1 VRLKKII
8 RQFLEKEQY
17 TPYDTPQMAE
27 KQETQIDLHWRELA
41 GNAQKGDATAYRT
54 LLSDLIPIIR
64 RTVIKSLPNPQN
76 ADDVV
81 QEVLLSIHKAL
92 HTYDPKR
99 PFMPWV
105 HSIIQFRKIDYL
117 RQHYAHHD
125 NVKISLDDPDTPD
138 YLVISGHNG
147 TTKDVETAFATLPDQ
162 QKKVV
167 ELMKIKGYSAEEVS
181 KKTGLSISAV
191 KVTAHRALQK
201 IKERL

>member
-1 VRLKKII
+1 MSDNQTTDINRYWSDIAAK
-8 RQFLEKEQY
+8 
-17 TPYDTPQMAE
+17 
-27 KQETQIDLHWRELA
+27 
-41 GNAQKGDATAYRT
+41 AQKGDAAAYRS
-54 LLSDLIPIIR
+54 LLSDLVPIIR
-64 RTVIKSLPNPQN
+64 RTIIKSLPNPQH

-81 QEVLLSIHKAL
+81 QEILISVHKAL

-105 HSIIQFRKIDYL
+105 QSIINFRKTDYL
-117 RQHYAHHD
+117 RQHYSQRE

-147 TTKDVETAFATLPDQ
+147 STKDIEDAFESLPDQ

-181 KKTGLSISAV
+181 KKTGMSVSAV
-191 KVTAHRALQK
+191 KVSAHRALQK

>member
-1 VRLKKII
+1 M
-8 RQFLEKEQY
+8 EKQ
-17 TPYDTPQMAE
+17 
-27 KQETQIDLHWRELA
+27 QETQIDLHWKELA
-41 GNAQKGDATAYRT
+41 GKAQKGDTVAYRS
-54 LLSDLIPIIR
+54 LLSDLIPVIR

-81 QEVLLSIHKAL
+81 QDVLLSVHKAL

-105 HSIIQFRKIDYL
+105 YSIIQFRKTDYL
-117 RQHYAHHD
+117 RQYYAQHD
-125 NVKISLDDPDTPD
+125 NVKLSLDDPDTPD

-147 TTKDVETAFATLPDQ
+147 TTKDIEEAFDTLPDQ

-181 KKTGLSISAV
+181 KKTGMSISAV
-191 KVTAHRALQK
+191 KVSAHRALQK

>member
-1 VRLKKII
+1 
-8 RQFLEKEQY
+8 
-17 TPYDTPQMAE
+17 MAA
-27 KQETQIDLHWRELA
+27 K
-41 GNAQKGDATAYRT
+41 AQAGDAAAYRA
-54 LLSDLIPIIR
+54 LLSDLVPVIR

-81 QEVLLSIHKAL
+81 QEVLISVHKAL

-105 HSIIQFRKIDYL
+105 QSIISFRKTDYL
-117 RQHYAHHD
+117 RAHYAQRE
-125 NVKISLDDPDTPD
+125 NVKVSLDDPDTPD

-147 TTKDVETAFATLPDQ
+147 SIKDIEDAFDALPDQ

-181 KKTGLSISAV
+181 QKTGMSVSAV
-191 KVTAHRALQK
+191 KVSAHRALQK
-201 IKERL
+201 IRDRL

>member
-1 VRLKKII
+1 MMPI
-8 RQFLEKEQY
+8 
-17 TPYDTPQMAE
+17 MADL
-27 KQETQIDLHWRELA
+27 QETQINQHWREMA
-41 GNAQKGDATAYRT
+41 AKAQSGNAVAYRT
-54 LLSDLIPIIR
+54 LLSDLVPVIR
-64 RTVIKSLPNPQN
+64 RAVIKSLPNPQN

-81 QEVLLSIHKAL
+81 QDVLLSVHKAL

-105 HSIIQFRKIDYL
+105 HSIIQFRKTDYL
-117 RQHYAHHD
+117 RQHYAQHD

-147 TTKDVETAFATLPDQ
+147 TTKDIEEAFESLPDQ

-181 KKTGLSISAV
+181 KKTGMSISAV
-191 KVTAHRALQK
+191 KVSAHRALQK